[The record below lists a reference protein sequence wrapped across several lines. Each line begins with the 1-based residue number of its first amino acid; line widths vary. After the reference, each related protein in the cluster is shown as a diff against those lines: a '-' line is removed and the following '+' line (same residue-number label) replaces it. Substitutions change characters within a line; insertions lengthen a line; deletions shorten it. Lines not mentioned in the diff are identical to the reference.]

1 MASSSSNEAWLCEKR
16 NGSMGL
22 LDPSNAEELL
32 GKLKVR
38 LSFFLRDNCVALSD
52 LQFQ

>member
-32 GKLKVR
+32 GKLKKFGEV
-38 LSFFLRDNCVALSD
+38 FFER
-52 LQFQ
+52 